1 MPEASLDR
9 GLAALGLDLDQ
20 EQRAALLHY
29 AALLQRWNRVF
40 NLTAVHDLDGI
51 VTRHLLD
58 ALAVVPYLP
67 TGRLVDV
74 GSGAGLP
81 GIPLAIAC
89 PELAVTLLDASA
101 KRVRF
106 VRQAVIELGLAK
118 VDPVHARA
126 EAYHAETPYDAV
138 ITRAFANISDMLTAC
153 RHLVAAN
160 GVILAMKGL
169 RPDSELAALPP
180 DIVVRDVVPLA
191 VPGLD
196 AARHL
201 VRLVPET
208 TSRPA

>member
-1 MPEASLDR
+1 
-9 GLAALGLDLDQ
+9 
-20 EQRAALLHY
+20 
-29 AALLQRWNRVF
+29 
-40 NLTAVHDLDGI
+40 
-51 VTRHLLD
+51 
-58 ALAVVPYLP
+58 
-67 TGRLVDV
+67 
-74 GSGAGLP
+74 
-81 GIPLAIAC
+81 
-89 PELAVTLLDASA
+89 
-101 KRVRF
+101 
-106 VRQAVIELGLAK
+106 
-118 VDPVHARA
+118 
-126 EAYHAETPYDAV
+126 
-138 ITRAFANISDMLTAC
+138 MLTAC